1 MKVIGSILKVLVQ
14 IGLVLSALALFV
26 IVMATID
33 MYKDCNE
40 RTGMVCYPVF
50 IPDLSTATPAQKL
63 EYVLG
68 EFSK

>member
-1 MKVIGSILKVLVQ
+1 
-14 IGLVLSALALFV
+14 
-26 IVMATID
+26 